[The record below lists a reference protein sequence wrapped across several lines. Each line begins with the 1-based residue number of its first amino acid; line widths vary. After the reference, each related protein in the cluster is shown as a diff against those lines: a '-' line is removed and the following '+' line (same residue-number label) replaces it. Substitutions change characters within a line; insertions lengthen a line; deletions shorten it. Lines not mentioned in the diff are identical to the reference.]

1 MRGTLRA
8 GYIIGLLVFTLRFLR
23 WLSVAAPLAY
33 VAALALAVDGLLRPN
48 LPDAVAYALGAA
60 LAMAGAVVFA
70 SIVFDVFA
78 RMQARVQRH
87 ADELQALY
95 EAGVTLTSEMAIDAV
110 LQKLVDVG
118 RTLTKARYGALSVL
132 SPDGKLKRLLTTGIT
147 EDERRAI
154 GQEPHGRGLL
164 GELLTGPAGLN
175 VPDVTSDPRRAGFP
189 PHHPEMRTLLGL
201 PVVTRGRVIGNLY
214 LADKDGGRPFDDG
227 DAEMLR
233 LLATQAAIAIENA
246 ELFESERRRAEE
258 WKALFELGEEV
269 TASPDLQGLLD
280 SIAERARSLLR
291 TEVAVL
297 MLLDAKGDELRMAS
311 HAGVT
316 TAGMKKLRILQHHGL
331 QGLVV
336 ETGKPAIVLDYQSDP
351 RLRDRPAL
359 LVQEEGLVSVIAV
372 PFSARGRILGTL
384 TVGNRTHTSFGDRQA
399 ELLAAFANW
408 AAVAVETSELH
419 NRVRSLALLEER
431 ERIGMD
437 LHDGVIQSI
446 YAIGLGLEDA
456 VERMEDEPETA
467 RQALDRSIDGLNT
480 VIRDIRNYIFD
491 LRPQIAET
499 GDLKRALSELVEEI
513 KVNFLLNA
521 AFEANGSLPPLS
533 EEQERG
539 LFHIAQEALNNVAKH
554 AHASSVNVSLA
565 MNGTALVLEVNDDGA
580 GFDQAEHQGKSSHGL
595 RNMQDRAGSIG
606 ARLTIDSRAGAG
618 TKVRVEL
625 PVQERSER

>member
-1 MRGTLRA
+1 M
-8 GYIIGLLVFTLRFLR
+8 FTLRSLR
-23 WLSVAAPLAY
+23 WLSVAASLAY
-33 VAALALAVDGLLRPN
+33 VVALALVVDGLLKPN
-48 LPDAVAYALGAA
+48 VPDAAAYVLGAA
-60 LAMAGAVVFA
+60 LAMAGVVVFA
-70 SIVFDVFA
+70 SIVFDIFQRV
-78 RMQARVQRH
+78 QARVQRH

-132 SPDGKLKRLLTTGIT
+132 SPDGDFERFLTAGIT
-147 EDERRAI
+147 EEERHAI
-154 GQEPHGRGLL
+154 GQEPRGRGLL
-164 GELLTGPAGLN
+164 GEMLTGPAGLN
-175 VPDVTSDPRRAGFP
+175 VPDMISDPRRAGFP
-189 PHHPEMRTLLGL
+189 PHHPGMRTLLGF

-214 LADKDGGRPFDDG
+214 LADKDGGGPFDDE

-269 TASPDLQGLLD
+269 TASPDLQALLD

-297 MLLDAKGDELRMAS
+297 MLLDANGEELRMAG

-316 TAGMKKLRILQHHGL
+316 TAEMKKLRMLRGHGL

-336 ETGKPAIVLDYQSDP
+336 ETGKPAIVVDYQSDP
-351 RLRDRPAL
+351 RLRDRPAP
-359 LVQEEGLVSVIAV
+359 LVQSEGLVSMIGV

-384 TVGNRTHTSFGDRQA
+384 TVGNRMRTSFGDRQA

-456 VERMEDEPETA
+456 VERMEEEPGTA
-467 RQALDRSIDGLNT
+467 RRVLDRSIDGLNR

-491 LRPQIAET
+491 LRPQIAAT

-513 KVNFLLNA
+513 EVNFLLGA
-521 AFEANGSLPPLS
+521 AFEADGCLPPLS

-554 AHASSVNVSLA
+554 AHATSVNVSLR
-565 MNGTALVLEVNDDGA
+565 MNGQALVLEVADDGA
-580 GFDQAEHQGKSSHGL
+580 GFDQTVHQGSSSHGL

-606 ARLTIDSRAGAG
+606 ALLSIDSSAGAG

-625 PVQERSER
+625 PVQERSEQ